1 MASPVARCSARSPT
15 TTSPGSTTS
24 RGRFSSPVLP
34 GDALTV
40 RAWRT
45 GAGEAVFT
53 TSVGDR
59 VVIDQGLVRFS

>member
-1 MASPVARCSARSPT
+1 M
-15 TTSPGSTTS
+15 
-24 RGRFSSPVLP
+24 P

-45 GAGEAVFT
+45 GDGEAVFT

-59 VVIDQGLVRFS
+59 VVIDQGLVRFG